1 MATNLPREIDG
12 KPINSQ
18 ETESQASLD
27 SVYRRYG
34 ERILNLAYRM
44 TSDEET
50 ARDLT
55 HDVFLK
61 VHESMDRFEGDSHIY
76 TWIYRIAVN
85 HILNHLRRARRA
97 KWIRLL
103 DENVADLVKQD
114 KPVVNG
120 DVGDSEDIV
129 QAIEHHERSKVLWSA
144 VQSLPPKFRMPLVL
158 FFYEDLTHQEI
169 AEVMNLSLSAVETRI
184 HRAKKAL
191 FGKIQPYLS
200 DL

>member
-1 MATNLPREIDG
+1 VATNPSREIDEN
-12 KPINSQ
+12 PVNFP

-27 SVYRRYG
+27 SIYRQYG
-34 ERILNLAYRM
+34 ERVLNLAYRM
-44 TSDEET
+44 TSDAET

-61 VHESMDRFEGDSHIY
+61 VHENLGSFEGDSHVY

-97 KWIRLL
+97 KWVRLL
-103 DENVADLVKQD
+103 DENVADLVTQD
-114 KPVVNG
+114 RPVING
-120 DVGDSEDIV
+120 GVGDSADFV

-158 FFYEDLTHQEI
+158 FFYEGLSHQEI
-169 AEVMNLSLSAVETRI
+169 AEVMSLSLSAVETRI

-191 FGKIQPYLS
+191 FGKIQPYLT